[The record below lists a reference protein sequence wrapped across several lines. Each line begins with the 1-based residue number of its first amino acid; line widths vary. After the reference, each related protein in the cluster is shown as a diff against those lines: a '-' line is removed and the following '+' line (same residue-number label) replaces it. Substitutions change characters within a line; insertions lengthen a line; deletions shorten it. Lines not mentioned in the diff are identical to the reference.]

1 MQPYPLALA
10 LLSSFGIFLIEVIA
24 FRIGTAKL
32 KKLGIRHGMCGS
44 LQSTYVYNTNTLVLL
59 E

>member
-1 MQPYPLALA
+1 M
-10 LLSSFGIFLIEVIA
+10 IEVIA

-32 KKLGIRHGMCGS
+32 KKLGIHHGMCDS
-44 LQSTYVYNTNTLVLL
+44 LYVCRTNTSVLLVL

>member
-10 LLSSFGIFLIEVIA
+10 LLSSFSIFLIEVIA
-24 FRIGTAKL
+24 FRIGTTKL
-32 KKLGIRHGMCGS
+32 KKLGIHHGMCDS
-44 LQSTYVYNTNTLVLL
+44 VHICAVLILL